1 MWKEGGSLEGLVHA
15 VEVSD
20 EQHTPIRVVCAQP
33 LSACPLRGRARGDS
47 LKPNSPSESVYVWMT
62 LLKSGKSA
70 VVCVQHSLA
79 AFVRGLS
86 LRGVP

>member
-1 MWKEGGSLEGLVHA
+1 MPWRSPTSSTRRFGSSA
-15 VEVSD
+15 RSRC
-20 EQHTPIRVVCAQP
+20 QRARCA
-33 LSACPLRGRARGDS
+33 RARGDS